1 MANIEIHNDQLVLQ
15 FSILEQ
21 LGGLR
26 SGATVKLRDIISVE
40 KADNPWD
47 ILEGLRVGTG
57 FPWVVVLG
65 TMLRRHGNDVVAIY
79 GNNPAVVITLR
90 SGSSYQRLIATV
102 SHPDQVVAA
111 VQVALQKTAAVE

>member
-1 MANIEIHNDQLVLQ
+1 MAKIKIRNDQLILQ

-26 SGATVKLRDIISVE
+26 SGATVSLQDIISVE
-40 KADNPWD
+40 KVDNPWS
-47 ILEGLRVGTG
+47 ILDGLRVGTG

-79 GNNPAVVITLR
+79 GNKPVVVISLR
-90 SGSSYQRLIATV
+90 SGAPYQRLIATV
-102 SHPDQVVAA
+102 PQPEQVVAT
-111 VQVALQKTAAVE
+111 VQVALQTIN